1 MLSMPSLM
9 MVRGSAMPSPYHN
22 SRNCSQFERTM
33 RFESRSRYCIIRES
47 SIIPSSIHHEHA
59 SVSSTC
65 RGPFRS
71 GERAMRTRR
80 TLTPG
85 QKGTKKLLRQYG
97 SQLVCVRYRYDAER
111 RLRFKTVELIIEQA
125 PWSPPATRIA
135 GATLVGVRVGAKEVE
150 LQRQVKQDG
159 GRWYPADRVWEMPH
173 SQAMALGL
181 KDRIE
186 KLRVSNSRNPKMSNS
201 GN

>member
-1 MLSMPSLM
+1 
-9 MVRGSAMPSPYHN
+9 
-22 SRNCSQFERTM
+22 
-33 RFESRSRYCIIRES
+33 
-47 SIIPSSIHHEHA
+47 
-59 SVSSTC
+59 
-65 RGPFRS
+65 
-71 GERAMRTRR
+71 MRTRR

-150 LQRQVKQDG
+150 LQRQVKQAG
-159 GRWYPADRVWEMPH
+159 GRWNPADRVWEMPH
-173 SQAMALGL
+173 SRAMALGL